1 MIIRDM
7 YIAKRRFNQ
16 SLKSLKKKSRDFE
29 AYVSIIQRMKKR
41 TVHINLG
48 VMRQPLEAC
57 YISELGFTTTN
68 KNV

>member
-7 YIAKRRFNQ
+7 YITKKRFNQ

-29 AYVSIIQRMKKR
+29 TYVSIIQGMIKR
-41 TVHINLG
+41 KVHTNVG
-48 VMRQPLEAC
+48 VMRQSLGAY

-68 KNV
+68 

>member
-7 YIAKRRFNQ
+7 YITKKRFNQ

-29 AYVSIIQRMKKR
+29 TYVSVIQGMIKR
-41 TVHINLG
+41 KVHSNVG
-48 VMRQPLEAC
+48 VMRQSLGAY

-68 KNV
+68 

>member
-7 YIAKRRFNQ
+7 YITKKRFNQ

-29 AYVSIIQRMKKR
+29 TYVSIIQGMIKR
-41 TVHINLG
+41 KVHSNVG
-48 VMRQPLEAC
+48 VMRQSLGAY

-68 KNV
+68 